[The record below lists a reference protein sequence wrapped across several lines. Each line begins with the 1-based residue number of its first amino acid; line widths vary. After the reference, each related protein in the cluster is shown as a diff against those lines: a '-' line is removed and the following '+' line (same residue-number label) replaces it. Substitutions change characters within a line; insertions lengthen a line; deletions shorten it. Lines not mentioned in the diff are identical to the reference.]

1 MATRL
6 ARSDQ
11 GDGAVDE
18 GNEQIGEVSPVKLE
32 SEGIVDVC
40 RTSLSV
46 PALIQP
52 LIDRFSVAAAARRF
66 VFLPFLLALASLPHD
81 SPFKEARS

>member
-11 GDGAVDE
+11 GDGAVEE

-32 SEGIVDVC
+32 NEGIIDVC
-40 RTSLSV
+40 RASLSV
-46 PALIQP
+46 LIQP
-52 LIDRFSVAAAARRF
+52 LIDGFSVAAAARRF
-66 VFLPFLLALASLPHD
+66 VFLPFLLALASPPHD